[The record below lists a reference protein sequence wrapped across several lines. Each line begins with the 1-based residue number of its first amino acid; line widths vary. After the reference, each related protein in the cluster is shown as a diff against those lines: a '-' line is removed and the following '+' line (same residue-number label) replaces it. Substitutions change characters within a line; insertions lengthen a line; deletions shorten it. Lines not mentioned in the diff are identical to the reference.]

1 MQNSSKLN
9 QIECNIEGKT
19 KYLLISKSE
28 FKDEN
33 DAINTIYVIRD
44 LTNQK
49 LLEDQV
55 KRKER
60 LTAMGELASGVA
72 HEIRNPLNTIGTIVQ
87 QLKKDFLPT
96 NNEQEYNQLTQLVYQ
111 EVKRINSTIQDF
123 LRFAR
128 PEPINR
134 SHFEIDELV
143 KQIDNQYK
151 SLMQEMNIHFT
162 IIFLEVGSSCQFI
175 RDRTIF

>member
-1 MQNSSKLN
+1 M
-9 QIECNIEGKT
+9 
-19 KYLLISKSE
+19 
-28 FKDEN
+28 
-33 DAINTIYVIRD
+33 
-44 LTNQK
+44 
-49 LLEDQV
+49 
-55 KRKER
+55 
-60 LTAMGELASGVA
+60 A

-151 SLMQEMNIHFT
+151 SLMQEMNIQFT
-162 IIFLEVGSSCQFI
+162 IFRNWSGIVNWDKKQILQVLINIIQNAIEAIEKKG
-175 RDRTIF
+175 